1 VPLISEAA
9 YQNCE
14 RSIFSFGT
22 HRHNVNTGEQ
32 LNQERRDRIGA
43 KPFTAMPSAAGRPSN
58 SFYKIVEKPAD
69 FYGFDQSTKIAA
81 FNRTV

>member
-1 VPLISEAA
+1 VPLISEKA
-9 YQNCE
+9 YEPCE
-14 RSIFSFGT
+14 RSIFNFGT
-22 HRHNVNTGEQ
+22 HRHNVNTKEQ
-32 LNQERRDRIGA
+32 LIQEKRDRIGA

-81 FNRTV
+81 FSRTV